1 MVILW
6 PRHAGGIASATQHGN
21 CSNSRSCASG
31 CCLERTLESCKAMR
45 HTVDMYV
52 YSMCL
57 QDHSN
62 REFRIKEVK
71 TQKKCS
77 GGGAHG
83 GCIQDSENFEIKSA
97 HGICGGPLLGPAFVF
112 FFFRF
117 FTSSFDVRAV
127 DRSEVCPL
135 SPRPVPR
142 APHSLSHNL
151 RRHRSPTRRV
161 WFQAG
166 VLRHSAGYC
175 FYDSGNFGKCQNP

>member
-1 MVILW
+1 MFVYPVGIRECMVILW

-71 TQKKCS
+71 TQKNCS

-83 GCIQDSENFEIKSA
+83 GCIQDLESFEIKFA
-97 HGICGGPLLGPAFVF
+97 HGIYGGLLLERAFVF
-112 FFFRF
+112 FFDFSRQASRFVQSTVVRSALFRR
-117 FTSSFDVRAV
+117 DVLLELLIRYDIISAV
-127 DRSEVCPL
+127 TALQPPACGFRQE
-135 SPRPVPR
+135 
-142 APHSLSHNL
+142 
-151 RRHRSPTRRV
+151 
-161 WFQAG
+161 
-166 VLRHSAGYC
+166 Y
-175 FYDSGNFGKCQNP
+175 

>member
-83 GCIQDSENFEIKSA
+83 GCIQDLENFEIKSA

-112 FFFRF
+112 FFFDFSRQASTCVRSTAVRF
-117 FTSSFDVRAV
+117 ALFRRDLFLELLIRYHIISAV
-127 DRSEVCPL
+127 TALQPAACGFRQE
-135 SPRPVPR
+135 
-142 APHSLSHNL
+142 
-151 RRHRSPTRRV
+151 
-161 WFQAG
+161 
-166 VLRHSAGYC
+166 Y
-175 FYDSGNFGKCQNP
+175 